1 MSSPTRKPFLSK
13 LIGNVPLR
21 AILIVPFVVQIV
33 AAVGTVGYLSFRS
46 GQKAVNDMAIQIQEE
61 VSDRTKQQVLSY
73 LERPT
78 LTLETIA
85 AAIKTEQLDLN
96 DQIKQQW
103 FFWHLVDRKT
113 VMAVQLITP
122 EGNSVLVERVPN
134 QIETRVRNSTTTPD
148 REVYR
153 LDNRG
158 DRLELI
164 ERQKNFDSR
173 TRPWYKNA
181 IAAQKPVWTSLYI
194 NVNTSVVAITATYPV
209 YDRAEQLLVVLS
221 SRFDIPRI
229 YDFLKTLEIGKTGQF
244 FIINRDGEMIASS
257 KIEQP
262 YIIKGKDL
270 ETIKAF
276 EIENPTIQAT
286 AKQLIAKFGNFTAI
300 TDTQQ
305 INFDING
312 ERYFVQVTPMQDEWG
327 IDWLG
332 VVVLPESDFMAQIN
346 ANTQTTIF
354 LCIGTLLIATILGWY
369 TSRWVTQPL
378 QRLSQASEAIAAG
391 NLEQNIELSGK
402 NELGRLAQS
411 FNRMAQQLREAF
423 NHLQNT
429 NVELEQRVEAR
440 TVELQQAKDMA
451 DSANLAKSNFLANM
465 SHELRTPLNGVL
477 GYTQILQRTE
487 SLSPKA
493 RKGIDIIYQCG
504 SHLLMLINDILD
516 LSKIEADK
524 VELHPTSFHFPSFLQ
539 GVAEICNIR
548 AEQKHIAF
556 NFAIDPQLPV
566 GVKADEKRLRQVLIN
581 LLGNAIKF
589 TDKGSVTFKVEVI
602 ECQSSHPECSINQ
615 SIFNQSSM
623 ENRSESSIENHQSI
637 FNQCSME
644 NRSESS
650 IENRKSKI
658 ENKQNRSVRFQIED
672 TGVGITPEQLEKIF
686 MPFEQVGN
694 TKKQAEGTGLG
705 LSISQK
711 IVALMNTTIQVQ
723 SQAGVGSIFSF
734 EVELPDAL
742 DWADTSWVTQQGAIA
757 GYEGKKRK
765 ILVVD
770 DRWENRSVLIHL
782 LEPIGF
788 ELIEAENGQEGMD
801 RALSEQPDLIVTDLA
816 MPVMDGFEFLQK
828 LRSYPELKEMPVL
841 VSSASVFEIH
851 RHKSLAAGGSDF
863 LPKPIQADILL
874 ELIQKY
880 LQLDW
885 IYNENQDSKVNSKG
899 KIAPDQILPPAIEVL
914 QQIRELAKLGDL
926 DGVVE
931 IAQQIQ
937 TTNSEHFAFAQ
948 ELISLAESF
957 QTKPLRAF
965 IQQYI
970 D

>member
-1 MSSPTRKPFLSK
+1 MSSPTRKPFISK

-21 AILIVPFVVQIV
+21 AILIVPFIVQIV

-46 GQKAVNDMAIQIQEE
+46 GQKAVNDMAVQLQNE
-61 VSDRTKQQVLSY
+61 VSDRTKQQVLNY
-73 LERPT
+73 LERSTST
-78 LTLETIA
+78 LKTVA

-96 DQIKQQW
+96 DQIKQQR
-103 FFWHLVDRKT
+103 FFWHLVDQGN
-113 VMAVQLITP
+113 VIAIQLVNP
-122 EGNSVLVERVPN
+122 GGNSILVERFSDEI
-134 QIETRVRNSTTTPD
+134 QARLKNSKTEPY
-148 REVYR
+148 RPVYR
-153 LDNRG
+153 LDNQG
-158 DRLELI
+158 DRAEFLGVQ
-164 ERQKNFDSR
+164 RNFDGR
-173 TRPWYKNA
+173 TRPWYQAA
-181 IAAQKPVWTSLYI
+181 ITAKKPVWTSLYI
-194 NVNTSVVAITATYPV
+194 SVNTSVVAISVTYPV
-209 YDRAEQLLVVLS
+209 YDRKGQILAVLNS
-221 SRFDIPRI
+221 YFDMTQINK
-229 YDFLKTLEIGKTGQF
+229 FLKSLKIGKTGQI
-244 FIINRDGEMIASS
+244 FIINPNGEIIASS

-262 YIIKGKDL
+262 YIIKGKEL
-270 ETIKAF
+270 KTIKAVKS
-276 EIENPTIQAT
+276 ENAIIQAT
-286 AKQLIAKFGNFTAI
+286 AKQLTTKFADLTTINQ
-300 TDTQQ
+300 TQHLD
-305 INFDING
+305 FEING
-312 ERYFVQVTPMQDEWG
+312 QRQFVQITPMKDDWG
-327 IDWLG
+327 IDWLS
-332 VVVLPESDFMAQIN
+332 VVVVPESDFMAEIN
-346 ANTQTTIF
+346 ANRQITIF

-411 FNRMAQQLREAF
+411 FNRMGQQLREAF

-440 TVELQQAKDMA
+440 TIELQQAKDMA

-487 SLSPKA
+487 SLTPKA

-524 VELHPTSFHFPSFLQ
+524 LELHPTSFHFSSFLQ

-581 LLGNAIKF
+581 LIGNAIKF

-602 ECQSSHPECSINQ
+602 EYQKSYPGSSIIQSSLPESSINQ
-615 SIFNQSSM
+615 S
-623 ENRSESSIENHQSI
+623 SIENP
-637 FNQCSME
+637 
-644 NRSESS
+644 
-650 IENRKSKI
+650 KSKI
-658 ENKQNRSVRFQIED
+658 QNRLVLFQIED
-672 TGVGITPEQLEKIF
+672 TGVGMTPEQLEKIF

-705 LSISQK
+705 LSISQR

-734 EVELPDAL
+734 EVELPETL
-742 DWADTSWVTQQGAIA
+742 DWVDNSRVMPEGTIA

-770 DRWENRSVLIHL
+770 DRWENRSVVIHL

-801 RALSEQPDLIVTDLA
+801 RVLTEQPDLIVTDLS

-828 LRSYPELKEMPVL
+828 LRSHPELQEMPVL
-841 VSSASVFEIH
+841 VSSASVFESD
-851 RHKSLAAGGSDF
+851 RHKSLAAGGNDF

-885 IYNENQDSKVNSKG
+885 IYNENQHSKVSSKG

-926 DGVVE
+926 DGIAE

-948 ELISLAESF
+948 ELINLAESF

-965 IQQYI
+965 IQKYI

>member
-1 MSSPTRKPFLSK
+1 MSSSPKKRFLSK

-33 AAVGTVGYLSFRS
+33 AAVGTVSYLSFRS
-46 GQKAVNDMAIQIQEE
+46 GQKAVNDMAVQIQEE

-78 LTLETIA
+78 LTLTTIV
-85 AAIKTEQLDLN
+85 AAIKTEQFDMN
-96 DQIKQQW
+96 DQIKQQRFLW
-103 FFWHLVDRKT
+103 QIVDQQVAIAIKLVTAK
-113 VMAVQLITP
+113 
-122 EGNSVLVERVPN
+122 GNSMLVERVPN
-134 QIETRVRNSTTTPD
+134 QIQARLTNAQTAPYRG
-148 REVYR
+148 VYR
-153 LDNRG
+153 LDSQG
-158 DRLELI
+158 DRAELLKI
-164 ERQKNFDSR
+164 QKNFDGR
-173 TRPWYKNA
+173 THPWYKAA
-181 IAAQKPVWTSLYI
+181 IAAKKPVWTSPFI
-194 NVNTSVVAITATYPV
+194 NANNSTVAISVAYPI
-209 YDRAEQLLVVLS
+209 YNRKKELLAVLN
-221 SRFDIPRI
+221 SRFDMTRI
-229 YDFLKTLEIGKTGQF
+229 NEFLNTLKIGKTGQM
-244 FIINRDGEMIASS
+244 FIVNRKGQMIASS
-257 KIEQP
+257 EIEQP
-262 YIIKGKDL
+262 YIIKNKNL
-270 ETIKAF
+270 KMVKAVD
-276 EIENPTIQAT
+276 IENPIIQAT
-286 AKQLIAKFGNFTAI
+286 AKQLIAKFKSFNSI
-300 TDTQQ
+300 TYSKHID
-305 INFDING
+305 FDING
-312 ERYFVQVTPMQDEWG
+312 ERQFVQVTPMQDEWG

-332 VVVLPESDFMAQIN
+332 VVVVPESDFMAQIN

-354 LCIGTLLIATILGWY
+354 LCIGTLLIATLLGLY
-369 TSRWVTQPL
+369 TSRWITQPL
-378 QRLSQASEAIAAG
+378 QKLSQASEAIAAG

-402 NELGRLAQS
+402 NEFGRLAQS
-411 FNRMAQQLREAF
+411 FNRMGQQLREAF

-440 TVELQQAKDMA
+440 TIELQQAKDMA

-487 SLSPKA
+487 SLTPKA

-524 VELHPTSFHFPSFLQ
+524 LELYPTSFHFSSFLQ

-602 ECQSSHPECSINQ
+602 ECQNSHPGSSIIQSSLPESSINQ
-615 SIFNQSSM
+615 S
-623 ENRSESSIENHQSI
+623 SIENP
-637 FNQCSME
+637 
-644 NRSESS
+644 
-650 IENRKSKI
+650 KSKI
-658 ENKQNRSVRFQIED
+658 ENRLVLFQIED
-672 TGVGITPEQLEKIF
+672 TGVGMTPEQLEKIF

-694 TKKQAEGTGLG
+694 PKKQAEGTGLG
-705 LSISQK
+705 LSISQR

-734 EVELPDAL
+734 EVELPETL
-742 DWADTSWVTQQGAIA
+742 DWVDNSRVMPEGTIA

-770 DRWENRSVLIHL
+770 DRWENRSVVIHL

-801 RALSEQPDLIVTDLA
+801 RALTEQPDLIVTDLS

-828 LRSYPELKEMPVL
+828 LRSHPELQEMPVL
-841 VSSASVFEIH
+841 VSSASVFESD
-851 RHKSLAAGGSDF
+851 RHKSLAAGGNDF
-863 LPKPIQADILL
+863 LPKPVQADILL

-885 IYNENQDSKVNSKG
+885 IYNENLDSKVNSKG

-926 DGVVE
+926 DGIVE

-948 ELISLAESF
+948 ELINLAESF

-965 IQQYI
+965 IQKYI

>member
-1 MSSPTRKPFLSK
+1 MSSSPQKRFLGK

-46 GQKAVNDMAIQIQEE
+46 GQKAVNDMAVQIQEE

-78 LTLETIA
+78 LTLTTIA
-85 AAIKTEQLDLN
+85 AAIKTEQFDMN
-96 DQIKQQW
+96 DQIKQQRFLW
-103 FFWHLVDRKT
+103 QIVDREVVIAIKLVT
-113 VMAVQLITP
+113 AK
-122 EGNSVLVERVPN
+122 GNSMLVERVPN
-134 QIETRVRNSTTTPD
+134 QIQARLTNSQIAPY
-148 REVYR
+148 RGVYR
-153 LDNRG
+153 LDSQG
-158 DRLELI
+158 DRAELLKI
-164 ERQKNFDSR
+164 QKNFDGR
-173 TRPWYKNA
+173 THPWYKAA
-181 IAAQKPVWTSLYI
+181 IAAKKPVWTSPFI
-194 NVNTSVVAITATYPV
+194 NANNSAVAISVAYPI
-209 YDRAEQLLVVLS
+209 YNRKQQLLAVLN
-221 SRFDIPRI
+221 SRFDMTRI
-229 YDFLKTLEIGKTGQF
+229 NEFLKTLKIGKTGQI
-244 FIINRDGEMIASS
+244 FIVNRKGQMIASS

-262 YIIKGKDL
+262 YIIKDKNL
-270 ETIKAF
+270 KMIKAVD
-276 EIENPTIQAT
+276 IENPIVQAT
-286 AKQLIAKFGNFTAI
+286 AKQLIAKFKSFNSI
-300 TDTQQ
+300 TYSKHID
-305 INFDING
+305 FDING
-312 ERYFVQVTPMQDEWG
+312 ERQFVQVTPMQDEWG

-332 VVVLPESDFMAQIN
+332 VVVVPESDFMAQIN
-346 ANTQTTIF
+346 ANTQTTIL
-354 LCIGTLLIATILGWY
+354 LCIGTLLIANLLGWY

-378 QRLSQASEAIAAG
+378 QKLSQASEAIAAG

-451 DSANLAKSNFLANM
+451 DSANIAKSNFLANM

-487 SLSPKA
+487 SLTPKA
-493 RKGIDIIYQCG
+493 HKGIDIIYQCG

-524 VELHPTSFHFPSFLQ
+524 LELHPTSFHFPSFVQ

-566 GVKADEKRLRQVLIN
+566 GVKGDEKRLRQVLIN

-602 ECQSSHPECSINQ
+602 ECQRSHPESSINQ
-615 SIFNQSSM
+615 
-623 ENRSESSIENHQSI
+623 
-637 FNQCSME
+637 
-644 NRSESS
+644 SS
-650 IENRKSKI
+650 IENR
-658 ENKQNRSVRFQIED
+658 SVRFLIED
-672 TGVGITPEQLEKIF
+672 TGVGMTPEQLAKIF
-686 MPFEQVGN
+686 LPFEQVGN

-705 LSISQK
+705 LSISKK
-711 IVALMNTTIQVQ
+711 IVELMKTTIQVQ
-723 SQAGVGSIFSF
+723 SQVGIGSIFSF
-734 EVELPDAL
+734 EVELPETL
-742 DWADTSWVTQQGAIA
+742 DWVDNSRVMPEGTIV

-770 DRWENRSVLIHL
+770 DRWENRSVLMNL

-801 RALSEQPDLIVTDLA
+801 RALTEQLDLIVTDLA

-828 LRSYPELKEMPVL
+828 LRSHPQLQEMPVL
-841 VSSASVFEIH
+841 VSSASVFESD
-851 RHKSLAAGGSDF
+851 RHKSLAAGGNDF
-863 LPKPIQADILL
+863 LPKPVQADILL

-899 KIAPDQILPPAIEVL
+899 KIVPDQILAPEIEVL

-948 ELISLAESF
+948 ELINLAESF

>member
-46 GQKAVNDMAIQIQEE
+46 GQKAVNDMAVQIQEE

-73 LERPT
+73 LERSTST
-78 LTLETIA
+78 LKTVA

-96 DQIKQQW
+96 DQIKQQR
-103 FFWHLVDRKT
+103 FFWRLVDQGNIIAIDL
-113 VMAVQLITP
+113 VNP
-122 EGNSVLVERVPN
+122 GGNSILVERFSD
-134 QIETRVRNSTTTPD
+134 QIQARLKNSKTEPY
-148 REVYR
+148 RPIYR
-153 LDNRG
+153 LDNQG
-158 DRLELI
+158 DRAEFLGV
-164 ERQKNFDSR
+164 QKNFDGR
-173 TRPWYKNA
+173 TRPWYKAA
-181 IAAQKPVWTSLYI
+181 IAAKKPVWTSLYI
-194 NVNTSVVAITATYPV
+194 NVNTSVVAISATYPV
-209 YDRAEQLLVVLS
+209 YDRAGQMLAVLNS
-221 SRFDIPRI
+221 YFDMTQINK
-229 YDFLKTLEIGKTGQF
+229 FLRTLRIGKTGQI
-244 FIINRDGEMIASS
+244 FIINHAGEIIASCI
-257 KIEQP
+257 IEQP
-262 YIIKGKDL
+262 YIIKGEELK
-270 ETIKAF
+270 TIKAVD
-276 EIENPTIQAT
+276 IENPIVQAT
-286 AKQLIAKFGNFTAI
+286 AKQLIAKFKNLHSI
-300 TDTQQ
+300 TYSKN

-327 IDWLG
+327 IDWVG

-391 NLEQNIELSGK
+391 NLEQNIQLSGK

-487 SLSPKA
+487 SLTPKA

-548 AEQKHIAF
+548 AEQKHISF

-566 GVKADEKRLRQVLIN
+566 GVKGDEKRLRQVLIN

-602 ECQSSHPECSINQ
+602 ECQSSHPEYSIN
-615 SIFNQSSM
+615 
-623 ENRSESSIENHQSI
+623 QSI

-650 IENRKSKI
+650 IENHQSKI
-658 ENKQNRSVRFQIED
+658 ENRQNRAVRFQIED

-742 DWADTSWVTQQGAIA
+742 DWADSSWVTQQGAIA

>member
-1 MSSPTRKPFLSK
+1 MSSSPKKRFLSK

-21 AILIVPFVVQIV
+21 AILIVPFVIQIV

-46 GQKAVNDMAIQIQEE
+46 GQKAVNDMAVQLQDE
-61 VSDRTKQQVLSY
+61 VSDRTKQQVLNY
-73 LERPT
+73 LERSTST
-78 LTLETIA
+78 LKTVA

-96 DQIKQQW
+96 DQIKQQR
-103 FFWHLVDRKT
+103 FFWHLVDQRSII
-113 VMAVQLITP
+113 AIQLVNP
-122 EGNSVLVERVPN
+122 GGNSILVERFSD
-134 QIETRVRNSTTTPD
+134 QIQARLKNSKTEPY
-148 REVYR
+148 RPVYR
-153 LDNRG
+153 LDNQG
-158 DRLELI
+158 DRAEFLGV
-164 ERQKNFDSR
+164 QKNFDGR
-173 TRPWYKNA
+173 TRPWYKAA
-181 IAAQKPVWTSLYI
+181 ITAKKPVWTSLYI
-194 NVNTSVVAITATYPV
+194 NVNSSVVAISATYPI
-209 YDRAEQLLVVLS
+209 YNRAGQMLAVINS
-221 SRFDIPRI
+221 YFDMTQINT
-229 YDFLKTLEIGKTGQF
+229 FLKTLKIGKTGQI
-244 FIINRDGEMIASS
+244 FIINPKVEIIASS

-262 YIIKGKDL
+262 YIIKGKEL
-270 ETIKAF
+270 KTIKAVKS
-276 EIENPTIQAT
+276 ENAIIQST
-286 AKQLIAKFGNFTAI
+286 AKQLTAKFPNLTTI
-300 TDTQQ
+300 TQ
-305 INFDING
+305 IQHLDFDING
-312 ERYFVQVTPMQDEWG
+312 ERQFVQVTPMKDDWG
-327 IDWLG
+327 IDWLSI
-332 VVVLPESDFMAQIN
+332 VVVPESDFMAEIN
-346 ANTQTTIF
+346 ANRQITIF

-411 FNRMAQQLREAF
+411 FNRMGQQLREAF

-429 NVELEQRVEAR
+429 NIQLEQRVEAR
-440 TVELQQAKDMA
+440 TIELQQAKDMA

-487 SLSPKA
+487 SLTPKA

-524 VELHPTSFHFPSFLQ
+524 LELHPTSFHFSSFLQ

-602 ECQSSHPECSINQ
+602 ECQKSHPESSINQ
-615 SIFNQSSM
+615 LIFNQSS
-623 ENRSESSIENHQSI
+623 IENQ
-637 FNQCSME
+637 
-644 NRSESS
+644 
-650 IENRKSKI
+650 KSKI
-658 ENKQNRSVRFQIED
+658 ENRSVLFQIED
-672 TGVGITPEQLEKIF
+672 TGVGMTPEQLEKIF

-705 LSISQK
+705 LSISQR

-734 EVELPDAL
+734 QVELPDAL
-742 DWADTSWVTQQGAIA
+742 DWADSSWVTQHGAIA

-788 ELIEAENGQEGMD
+788 ELIEAENGQEGMN
-801 RALSEQPDLIVTDLA
+801 RALTEEPDLIVTDLA

-828 LRSYPELKEMPVL
+828 LRSYPQLQTMPAL

-851 RHKSLAAGGSDF
+851 RHKSLAAGGTDF

-885 IYNENQDSKVNSKG
+885 IYNENLDSKVNSKG

-926 DGVVE
+926 DGIVE

-937 TTNSEHFAFAQ
+937 TTNSEHFAFAE

-957 QTKPLRAF
+957 QTKQLRAF